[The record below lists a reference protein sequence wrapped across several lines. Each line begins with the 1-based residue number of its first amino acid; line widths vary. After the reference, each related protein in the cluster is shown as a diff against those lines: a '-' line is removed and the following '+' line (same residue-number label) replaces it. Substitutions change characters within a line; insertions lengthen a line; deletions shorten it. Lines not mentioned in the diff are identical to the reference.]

1 LTRILRQPAVAGRF
15 YPRDPAELT
24 SMIDGFVDADA
35 PRSPAVGVMVPH
47 AGYIY
52 SGHVAGATYSR
63 IRLPLRS
70 IILCPNHT
78 GFGRPLSIMRSG
90 SWQTPMGTLQID
102 TELCDELMAAD
113 PQLESDSEAH
123 RFEHAIEVQLPFLQ
137 ALQSDEAARFI
148 PITIGLSGWNE
159 LKRLGQAI
167 GETIQRIDP
176 SILIIASSDMNHY
189 ESDAITRRKDAMAIE
204 PLLELDARGL
214 HDTVRHND
222 ISMCGVGPA
231 TAMLH
236 AAAILKA
243 SRAELVKYATSAEVS
258 RDFARVVGYAGVIVT

>member
-1 LTRILRQPAVAGRF
+1 
-15 YPRDPAELT
+15 
-24 SMIDGFVDADA
+24 MIDGFIDAGA
-35 PRSPAVGVMVPH
+35 PRLDSIGVMVPH

-63 IRLPLRS
+63 IRLPMRT

-78 GFGRPLSIMRSG
+78 GYGKPLSIMRSG
-90 SWQTPMGTLQID
+90 SWQTPLGTLQID

-137 ALQSDEAARFI
+137 ALQTHGPVRFV
-148 PITIGLSGWNE
+148 PIAIGLSDWNE
-159 LKRLGQAI
+159 LERLGQAI

-189 ESDAITRRKDAMAIE
+189 ESDAVTRRKDALAID
-204 PLLELDARGL
+204 PLLKLDARGL
-214 HDTVRHND
+214 HETVRQNR

-231 TAMLH
+231 TAMIH
-236 AAAILKA
+236 AAGILKA

-258 RDFARVVGYAGVIVT
+258 KDFARVVGYAGVIVT